1 MKTNPTTTLFL
12 RNRHTQHNLT
22 EPVQMT
28 LTETPEG
35 TQAIAFVCGDIREEF
50 GVEFISHQWLVLVDR
65 IPCLGIYQSSYVQ
78 IEIRKKA
85 RITSTFPLR
94 LTRFATPY
102 KSGPKTTRILDLSEE
117 NTLYIPLS

>member
-12 RNRHTQHNLT
+12 RNRHTQHDLA

-35 TQAIAFVCGDIREEF
+35 AKAIAFVCGDIREEF

-65 IPCLGIYQSSYVQ
+65 IPCLGIYKNSHVK
-78 IEIRKKA
+78 IEIRKTDTT
-85 RITSTFPLR
+85 TSTFTLR
-94 LTRFATPY
+94 LTRFVTQF